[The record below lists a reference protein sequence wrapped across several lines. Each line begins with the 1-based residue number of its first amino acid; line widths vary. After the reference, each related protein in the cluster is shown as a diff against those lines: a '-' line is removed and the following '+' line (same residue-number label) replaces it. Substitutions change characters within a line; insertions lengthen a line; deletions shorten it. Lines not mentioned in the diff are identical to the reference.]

1 MSATTAHAPGTFCW
15 IELMTSDPDAAKRFY
30 LPLFGWTHRDDP
42 MPDGSVYTMC
52 QSGGHDVAAM
62 YRMSAEQAGQGIP
75 PNWFPYV
82 AVANADETAAKAAA
96 LGGAVMVEPF
106 DVMEHGR
113 MAVIQDP
120 TGAVFGAWQAKRY
133 PGVGV
138 RDEPNAM
145 CWNEVMSSDRPKAA
159 AFYSALIG
167 WSTSPMPMPEGE
179 YTVFMSGEAARAGC
193 MQITPAMGP
202 VPPSWMT
209 YFAVADCDATAKRA
223 KELGGTVLK
232 GPEDAPGIGR
242 WAMLQD
248 PQGAVFS
255 VIAMAEG
262 ER

>member
-1 MSATTAHAPGTFCW
+1 MPATTAHAPGTFCW

-52 QSGGHDVAAM
+52 QSAGHDVAAM
-62 YRMSAEQAGQGIP
+62 YRMSPEQSGQGIP

-82 AVANADETAAKAAA
+82 AVASVDETAAKAAT
-96 LGGAVMVEPF
+96 LGGVVMVPPF

-120 TGAVFGAWQAKRY
+120 TGAVFGVWQAKRY

-145 CWNEVMSSDRPKAA
+145 CWNEVTSTDRPRAA

-167 WSTSPMPMPEGE
+167 WGTSPMQMPEGE
-179 YTVFMSGEAARAGC
+179 YTVFMSGDDEGAKATVRGLLETLGWRDIMDLGDIGTARGTEMYLPLWLRIMGALGTPMFNVAVMRTTTTAA
-193 MQITPAMGP
+193 P
-202 VPPSWMT
+202 
-209 YFAVADCDATAKRA
+209 
-223 KELGGTVLK
+223 
-232 GPEDAPGIGR
+232 
-242 WAMLQD
+242 
-248 PQGAVFS
+248 
-255 VIAMAEG
+255 
-262 ER
+262 